1 MFQRVKQINMLER
14 LEVRNYKSLRDVK
27 VRFEQFNVLVGLN
40 ASGKSNIIDCLLLV
54 SESLQV
60 FGNISQILERRGGF
74 KHVVFQGEEEFDV
87 KVAFSVGKN
96 KCEYYMKATEEMV
109 EERWLKINGREFI
122 KEQRYTGKYLREDY
136 SEVAFSGAWRSLTV
150 GHPRC
155 AKEISECLDYLSK
168 WHFYSFSTPEIRRTL
183 PAKKSFALN
192 RDGSN
197 LAQVL
202 LSLRTERPKI
212 FAEIEEMLKLAIP
225 GVEELLTPLT
235 EDGKPFSDT
244 YVAVREKG
252 FEHPFDYYQ
261 LSDGTLRLL
270 AHITALN
277 LDAELVCFEEPENFV
292 HPYLLRLLVEV
303 LKKSGKQVILSTH
316 SPYFLDFVEPE
327 DLIIV
332 EKKRGE
338 TKVRR
343 IEDEEEK
350 NRVRKLLEDGIP
362 LGEVY
367 YSGALSGEE

>member
-1 MFQRVKQINMLER
+1 MLER
-14 LEVRNYKSLRDVK
+14 LEVRNYKSLRAVN

-40 ASGKSNIIDCLLLV
+40 ASGKSNIIDCLSLV

-87 KVAFSVGKN
+87 RVVFSVGKN
-96 KCEYYMKATEEMV
+96 KCEYYMKATEEEI
-109 EERWLKINGREFI
+109 EERWLKINGKNFI
-122 KEQRYTGKYLREDY
+122 QQQKGDGKYLTEDY
-136 SEVAFSGAWRSLTV
+136 SEVKLDREWERLAARRHLK
-150 GHPRC
+150 C

-183 PAKKSFALN
+183 PAKKSFALK

-225 GVEELLTPLT
+225 EVEELLTPLT
-235 EDGKPFSDT
+235 EKGETF
-244 YVAVREKG
+244 VAVREKG

-350 NRVRKLLEDGIP
+350 KRVRKLLEDGIP

>member
-1 MFQRVKQINMLER
+1 MLER
-14 LEVRNYKSLRDVK
+14 LEVRNYKSLRAVN

-40 ASGKSNIIDCLLLV
+40 ASGKSNIIDCLSLV

-96 KCEYYMKATEEMV
+96 KCEYYMKATEEEI
-109 EERWLKINGREFI
+109 EERWLKINGKNFI
-122 KEQRYTGKYLREDY
+122 QQQKGDGKYLTEDY
-136 SEVAFSGAWRSLTV
+136 SEVKLDREWERLAARRHLK
-150 GHPRC
+150 C

-183 PAKKSFALN
+183 PAKKSFALK

-225 GVEELLTPLT
+225 EVEELLTPLT
-235 EDGKPFSDT
+235 EDGKPYSDT

-350 NRVRKLLEDGIP
+350 NRIRKLLEDGIP

-367 YSGALSGEE
+367 YSGALSSEE

>member
-1 MFQRVKQINMLER
+1 MLER
-14 LEVRNYKSLRDVK
+14 LEVRNYKSLRAVN

-40 ASGKSNIIDCLLLV
+40 ASGKSNIIDCLSLV

-96 KCEYYMKATEEMV
+96 KCEYYMKVTEGEI

-122 KEQRYTGKYLREDY
+122 EERRYVGGKYLKEDY
-136 SEVAFSGAWRSLTV
+136 SEVGFSGAWRSLTV
-150 GHPRC
+150 GYPKC

-168 WHFYSFSTPEIRRTL
+168 WYFYSFSTPEIRGRL
-183 PAKKSFALN
+183 PVKKSFTLE

-235 EDGKPFSDT
+235 EEGETF
-244 YVAVREKG
+244 VAVREKG

-303 LKKSGKQVILSTH
+303 LKKGGKQVILSTH

>member
-1 MFQRVKQINMLER
+1 
-14 LEVRNYKSLRDVK
+14 VR
-27 VRFEQFNVLVGLN
+27 
-40 ASGKSNIIDCLLLV
+40 
-54 SESLQV
+54 
-60 FGNISQILERRGGF
+60 
-74 KHVVFQGEEEFDV
+74 
-87 KVAFSVGKN
+87 VAFSVGKN
-96 KCEYYMKATEEMV
+96 KCEYYMKVTEGEI

-122 KEQRYTGKYLREDY
+122 KERKGAKKYLNEDY
-136 SEVAFSGAWRSLTV
+136 SEVIFYTEWRKLTKQK
-150 GHPRC
+150 C

-168 WHFYSFSTPEIRRTL
+168 WHFYSFSTPEIRGRL

-225 GVEELLTPLT
+225 EVEELLTPLT
-235 EDGKPFSDT
+235 EGGETF
-244 YVAVREKG
+244 VAVREKG

-343 IEDEEEK
+343 IEDEKEK
-350 NRVRKLLEDGIP
+350 KRVRKLLEEGIT

>member
-1 MFQRVKQINMLER
+1 MLER

-40 ASGKSNIIDCLLLV
+40 ASGKSNIIDCLSLV

-60 FGNISQILERRGGF
+60 FGGLSQILERRGGF

-96 KCEYYMKATEEMV
+96 KCEYYMKATEGEI
-109 EERWLKINGREFI
+109 EERWLKINEREFI
-122 KEQRYTGKYLREDY
+122 KEQGYAGKYLKEDY
-136 SEVAFSGAWRSLTV
+136 SEDKFKTAWRSLTV
-150 GHPRC
+150 GPPKC

-168 WHFYSFSTPEIRRTL
+168 WYFYSFSTPEIRGRL
-183 PAKKSFALN
+183 PVKKSFTLE

-225 GVEELLTPLT
+225 DVEELLTPLT
-235 EDGKPFSDT
+235 EGGDT
-244 YVAVREKG
+244 YVAVRERG

-303 LKKSGKQVILSTH
+303 LKKSEKQVILSTH

-350 NRVRKLLEDGIP
+350 MRVRKLLEDGIP